1 MMTNDF
7 QGKQLSRLGFGTMR
21 LPTNADGS
29 IDEARVAEMT
39 AYALAHGVNYFDSSR
54 HFYHPFVT

>member
-39 AYALAHGVNYFDSSR
+39 A
-54 HFYHPFVT
+54 